1 MDKVLVT
8 GLLVA
13 AGVITAI
20 ILFGVFRT
28 SIQESGSSATGMQ
41 SQAALQAE
49 TGARILEVIGVG
61 DGTVF
66 DIWAK
71 NMGSAEI
78 LPVESLVLSIMD
90 MNGTSEASVEYGP
103 SDPLTL
109 TWQSVGNNSRWL
121 PGETI
126 QLRAKLFLTPAT
138 SKEYILSIDTLSGST
153 GAFIFDV
160 IPGLPVTPQPTIA
173 TTATPTPAPG
183 PTSTPTPTPIPPSG
197 SCTATEPSGSGPR
210 LNSIEMSTGYPRQL
224 LSVNGDTDDASVIWS
239 AGDTSTETTISTG
252 QGGTRYFQI
261 PDTAGPG
268 IYPVALRTSA
278 GTSNIRCVTVK
289 PASGTFPGPRVQY
302 IGLNGRT
309 GNDLAVT
316 VSAANLDQD
325 ATMTVN
331 GTLVTGSYLSSG
343 LPIPFL
349 LNHIPA
355 TYGYPI
361 YHYGQLRG
369 VVQNVALGS
378 TLNVVVTNNDG
389 KTSTK
394 SYTLPNRWEDLDSDS
409 DGLLDRWEDGI
420 YTAPGGGTV
429 NLAAM
434 GVDKYKKDILM
445 ETDWIAA
452 TAPGSAGVGY
462 DNTIFTI
469 TSEFFARGPVL
480 NPDGT
485 RGINFI
491 SDHGQGG
498 LFTGGGTVL
507 TPDHERMDFSTC
519 PSRWTPEPCSN
530 FVTFM
535 TYKNSSFATERN
547 GLFHY
552 LVLGKKTGSG
562 DGGGQARFPFDAPS
576 ASCPS
581 CGGDNLYVN
590 FPAMP
595 SSDYAAVIIHEI
607 GHDIGLAHGGIWQPD
622 TRDPHHNNWKP
633 NFHSIMNYRYTTA
646 GVPPGCELTGVNETN
661 YLGGGPS
668 TFSSGTLLTI
678 QESFVDENLGVC
690 DRSPSDLS
698 GDGRI
703 TAGPMELPSCCWGTG
718 SPGTIHQDHDQW
730 GNLVLDFAAC
740 WPNPQGLVRRARCQ

>member
-78 LPVESLVLSIMD
+78 LPIENLVLSIMD

-109 TWQSVGNNSRWL
+109 TWQLVGNNSRWL

-138 SKEYILSIDTLSGST
+138 SKEHILSIDTLSGST

-183 PTSTPTPTPIPPSG
+183 PTSTPTPTPVPPSG
-197 SCTATEPSGSGPR
+197 SCTATEPSSSGPR
-210 LNSIEMSTGYPRQL
+210 LDSIEMSTGYPRQL

-331 GTLVTGSYLSSG
+331 GTLVSGSYLSSG
-343 LPIPFL
+343 LPLPFL

-369 VVQNVALGS
+369 LVQNVTPGS
-378 TLNVVVTNNDG
+378 TLNVTVTNRDG

-394 SYTLPNRWEDLDSDS
+394 SYTLPGRWEDLDSDS
-409 DGLLDRWEDGI
+409 DGLLDIWEDGV
-420 YTAPGGGTV
+420 YTAPSGGTV

-434 GVDKYKKDILM
+434 GTGKYKKDLLV
-445 ETDWIAA
+445 EAEWVAA
-452 TAPGSAGVGY
+452 AAPGTANY
-462 DNTIFTI
+462 DDTIWSLWKDWSI
-469 TSEFFARGPVL
+469 KIPLL

-485 RGINFI
+485 RGLNLII
-491 SDHGQGG
+491 DRGQGG
-498 LFTGGGTVL
+498 AFTEGGQTL
-507 TPDHERMDFSTC
+507 TPNHRAMGYES
-519 PSRWTPEPCSN
+519 CSSSGW
-530 FVTFM
+530 VDFM
-535 TYKNSSFATERN
+535 TYKNNFFNRDRS

-552 LVLGKKTGSG
+552 LILGRAAWCGSEATM
-562 DGGGQARFPFDAPS
+562 GGEARFPLDGPT
-576 ASCPS
+576 ASCPE
-581 CGGDNLYVN
+581 CGGDNLFVVCTGC
-590 FPAMP
+590 
-595 SSDYAAVIIHEI
+595 SSEVTAGIVAHEM
-607 GHDIGLAHGGIWQPD
+607 GHDLGLSHGGLYPTLGPVD
-622 TRDPHHNNWKP
+622 HNNDKP
-633 NFHSIMNYRYTTA
+633 NSHSIMNYRWTVGGIPAGCGQNELPRDSGTGPKGVFGQGMLA
-646 GVPPGCELTGVNETN
+646 TIDERNVDESKGICDGVPIDFNNDGQFTIGAINTDR
-661 YLGGGPS
+661 Y
-668 TFSSGTLLTI
+668 GTL
-678 QESFVDENLGVC
+678 GVHE
-690 DRSPSDLS
+690 DTPF
-698 GDGRI
+698 
-703 TAGPMELPSCCWGTG
+703 
-718 SPGTIHQDHDQW
+718 DQV
-730 GNLVLDFAAC
+730 GNLILDFRAC
-740 WPNPQGLVRRARCQ
+740 WADPQGLVRRATCR